1 MNSFGDPKT
10 NVKNVNKRHIESAPL
25 RALLAGL
32 MIAVVSME
40 SAGVSVWHVVVFKDT
55 PQPINKFIRIQRL
68 FQAYGYVIS
77 EGLLQFGMKLTFRE
91 DDDAGVGLFA
101 LQFPQGL
108 VGHPDVVQVQDNGS
122 AVTGTQVR
130 LQVHHLVHLDGRKM
144 LADKKFAET
153 PALTTVTV
161 KNDDLFFHAHDAS
174 KRNYGELLLELE
186 TIRGVRAIAVPFQL
200 WLMICHKVVDHILAK
215 NS

>member
-10 NVKNVNKRHIESAPL
+10 NEKNANKRHIESAPYK
-25 RALLAGL
+25 ALFAAL

-40 SAGVSVWHVVVFKDT
+40 SAGLSVWHVVVFKDA

-91 DDDAGVGLFA
+91 DNDAGVGLFA

-108 VGHPDVVQVQDNGS
+108 IGHPDVVQVQDNGS
-122 AVTGTQVR
+122 AVAGTQVR
-130 LQVHHLVHLDGRKM
+130 LQIHHLVHLDGRIM
-144 LADKKFAET
+144 LADQKFAET

-161 KNDDLFFHAHDAS
+161 KNDDLFFHAHDVS
-174 KRNYGELLLELE
+174 KRNYWGLLLQLE
-186 TIRGVRAIAVPFQL
+186 FLEGFEQL
-200 WLMICHKVVDHILAK
+200 PCHFR
-215 NS
+215 